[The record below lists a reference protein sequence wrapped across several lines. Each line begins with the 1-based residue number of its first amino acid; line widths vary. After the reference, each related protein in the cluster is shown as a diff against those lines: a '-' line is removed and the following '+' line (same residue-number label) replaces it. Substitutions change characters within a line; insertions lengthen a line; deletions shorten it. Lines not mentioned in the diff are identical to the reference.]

1 MNTYC
6 DEPRAKDNK
15 VYYKLKSAKI
25 KNTIIMSRHL
35 NYLIFIHLSF
45 TCQRLLQPFI

>member
-6 DEPRAKDNK
+6 DEPIAKDK

-25 KNTIIMSRHL
+25 KNTIIMSKYI
-35 NYLIFIHLSF
+35 NYLIFIHSSF

>member
-6 DEPRAKDNK
+6 DEPRTKYNK

-35 NYLIFIHLSF
+35 NHLIFIHSSF
-45 TCQRLLQPFI
+45 TSQRLLQPFI